1 MKGML
6 IKDFRLLKN
15 QGKSLLLMLLVVAI
29 FMNFITDVGPAFIVG
44 YITIIFSLFTATT
57 ISYDEFDN
65 CYLFLMTLPITR
77 KKYVNEKYVFALVS
91 IVCTWVLG
99 TVLGTILLLAQPAV
113 EMNAADW
120 LGSCIGYIF
129 AAWICVSIML
139 PIRLKF
145 DSEKSR
151 YANFIMIAVVFIAAF
166 LVSSVID
173 YLPVSIVEAGKE
185 WFYGLS
191 AGGVLGIAGGITAAA
206 VIISYLCSR
215 HIMAK
220 KEF

>member
-77 KKYVNEKYVFALVS
+77 KKYVNEKYVFALLS
-91 IVCTWVLG
+91 IACTWVLG

-151 YANFIMIAVVFIAAF
+151 YANFIMIAVVFIEAF

-191 AGGVLGIAGGITAAA
+191 AGGVLGIAGGITVAA
-206 VIISYLCSR
+206 VIISYLCSQ

>member
-65 CYLFLMTLPITR
+65 GYLFLMTLPITR
-77 KKYVNEKYVFALVS
+77 KKYVNEKYVFALLS
-91 IVCTWVLG
+91 IACTWVLG

-151 YANFIMIAVVFIAAF
+151 YANFIMIAAVFIAAF

>member
-77 KKYVNEKYVFALVS
+77 KKYVNEKYVFALLS
-91 IVCTWVLG
+91 IACTWVLG
-99 TVLGTILLLAQPAV
+99 TVLGTILLLTQPAV

-173 YLPVSIVEAGKE
+173 YLQVSIVEAGKE

>member
-77 KKYVNEKYVFALVS
+77 KKYVNEKYVFALLS
-91 IVCTWVLG
+91 IACTWVLG

-191 AGGVLGIAGGITAAA
+191 AGGVLGIAGGITAVA
-206 VIISYLCSR
+206 VIISYLWSQ

>member
-6 IKDFRLLKN
+6 IKDFRLLIN

-77 KKYVNEKYVFALVS
+77 KKYVNEKYVFALLS
-91 IVCTWVLG
+91 IACTWVLG

-151 YANFIMIAVVFIAAF
+151 YANFIMIAVVLIAAF

>member
-65 CYLFLMTLPITR
+65 CYLFIMTLPVTR
-77 KKYVNEKYVFALVS
+77 KKYVNEKYVFALLS

-99 TVLGTILLLAQPAV
+99 TVLGTILLLAQPAA

-166 LVSSVID
+166 LVSSAID
-173 YLPVSIVEAGKE
+173 YLPASIVEAGKE

-191 AGGVLGIAGGITAAA
+191 AGGVLGIAGGITVAA
-206 VIISYLCSR
+206 VIISYLCSQ

>member
-65 CYLFLMTLPITR
+65 CYLFIMTLPVTR
-77 KKYVNEKYVFALVS
+77 KKYVNEKYVFALLS

-99 TVLGTILLLAQPAV
+99 TVLGTILLLAQPAA

-173 YLPVSIVEAGKE
+173 YLPMSIVEAGKE

-191 AGGVLGIAGGITAAA
+191 AGGVLGIAGGITVAA
-206 VIISYLCSR
+206 VIISYLCSQ
-215 HIMAK
+215 HIMAE

>member
-1 MKGML
+1 MGKTVTIYDIAREAGVSAATVSRVLTGKAKVSEGKREKIERLIREYDYKPNALARSLRETKSRVIGM
-6 IKDFRLLKN
+6 
-15 QGKSLLLMLLVVAI
+15 
-29 FMNFITDVGPAFIVG
+29 
-44 YITIIFSLFTATT
+44 
-57 ISYDEFDN
+57 
-65 CYLFLMTLPITR
+65 
-77 KKYVNEKYVFALVS
+77 
-91 IVCTWVLG
+91 VLG
-99 TVLGTILLLAQPAV
+99 SILLLVQPA
-113 EMNAADW
+113 EEINAADW

-151 YANFIMIAVVFIAAF
+151 YANLIMIAVVFIAAF
-166 LVSSVID
+166 LVSSAID

-191 AGGVLGIAGGITAAA
+191 AGGVLGIAGGITVAA
-206 VIISYLCSR
+206 VIISYLCSQ

>member
-6 IKDFRLLKN
+6 IKDFRLLIN

-77 KKYVNEKYVFALVS
+77 KKYVNEKYVFALLS
-91 IVCTWVLG
+91 IACTWVLG

>member
-65 CYLFLMTLPITR
+65 CYLFIMTLPVTR
-77 KKYVNEKYVFALVS
+77 KKYVNEKYVFALLS

-99 TVLGTILLLAQPAV
+99 TVLGTILLLAQPAA

-173 YLPVSIVEAGKE
+173 CLPVSIVEAGKE

>member
-65 CYLFLMTLPITR
+65 CYLFIMTLPVTR
-77 KKYVNEKYVFALVS
+77 KKYVNEKYVFALLS

-99 TVLGTILLLAQPAV
+99 TVLGTILLLAQPAA

-151 YANFIMIAVVFIAAF
+151 YANLIMIAVVFIAAF

-173 YLPVSIVEAGKE
+173 YLPMSIVEAGKE

-191 AGGVLGIAGGITAAA
+191 AGGVLGIAGGITVAA
-206 VIISYLCSR
+206 VIISYLCSQ

>member
-65 CYLFLMTLPITR
+65 CYLFIMTLPVTR
-77 KKYVNEKYVFALVS
+77 KKYVNEKYVFALLS

-99 TVLGTILLLAQPAV
+99 TVLGTILLLAQPAA
-113 EMNAADW
+113 EMNAVDW

-151 YANFIMIAVVFIAAF
+151 YANLIMIAVVFIAAF
-166 LVSSVID
+166 LVSSAID

-191 AGGVLGIAGGITAAA
+191 AGGVLGIAGGITVAA
-206 VIISYLCSR
+206 VIISYLCSQ

>member
-77 KKYVNEKYVFALVS
+77 KKYVNEKYVFALLS
-91 IVCTWVLG
+91 IACTWVLG

-151 YANFIMIAVVFIAAF
+151 YANFIMIAVVLIAAF

>member
-77 KKYVNEKYVFALVS
+77 KKYVNEKYVFALLS
-91 IVCTWVLG
+91 IACTWVLG

-206 VIISYLCSR
+206 IIISYLCSR

>member
-77 KKYVNEKYVFALVS
+77 KKYVNEKYVFALLS
-91 IVCTWVLG
+91 IACTWVLG

-145 DSEKSR
+145 DSDKSR

-173 YLPVSIVEAGKE
+173 YLPMSIVEAGKE
-185 WFYGLS
+185 WLYGLS
-191 AGGVLGIAGGITAAA
+191 AGGVLGIAGGITVAA
-206 VIISYLCSR
+206 VIISYLCSQ

>member
-6 IKDFRLLKN
+6 IKDLRLLKN
-15 QGKSLLLMLLVVAI
+15 QGKTLLLMLFVVAI
-29 FMNFITDVGPAFIVG
+29 FMNFITDVGPSFIVG

-77 KKYVNEKYVFALVS
+77 KKYVNEKYVFALLS
-91 IVCTWVLG
+91 IACTWVLG
-99 TVLGTILLLAQPAV
+99 TVLGTILLLTQPAV

-151 YANFIMIAVVFIAAF
+151 YANLIMIAVVFNAAF
-166 LVSSVID
+166 LVSSAID

-206 VIISYLCSR
+206 VIISYLCSQ

>member
-6 IKDFRLLKN
+6 IKDFRLLIN

-77 KKYVNEKYVFALVS
+77 KKYVNEKYVFALLS
-91 IVCTWVLG
+91 IACTWVLG

-129 AAWICVSIML
+129 AAWICVSILL

-151 YANFIMIAVVFIAAF
+151 SANFIMIAVVFIAAF

>member
-1 MKGML
+1 M
-6 IKDFRLLKN
+6 
-15 QGKSLLLMLLVVAI
+15 
-29 FMNFITDVGPAFIVG
+29 
-44 YITIIFSLFTATT
+44 
-57 ISYDEFDN
+57 
-65 CYLFLMTLPITR
+65 
-77 KKYVNEKYVFALVS
+77 
-91 IVCTWVLG
+91 LG

>member
-29 FMNFITDVGPAFIVG
+29 FMNFTTDVGPAFIVG

-77 KKYVNEKYVFALVS
+77 KKYVNEKYVFALLS
-91 IVCTWVLG
+91 IACTWVLG

>member
-15 QGKSLLLMLLVVAI
+15 QGKALLLMLFAVAV
-29 FMNFITDVGPAFIVG
+29 FMNFITDVGPSFIVG

-65 CYLFLMTLPITR
+65 CYLFIMTLPVTR
-77 KKYVNEKYVFALVS
+77 KKYVNEKYVFALLS

-99 TVLGTILLLAQPAV
+99 TVLGTILLLAQPAA

-173 YLPVSIVEAGKE
+173 YLPMSIVEAGKE

-191 AGGVLGIAGGITAAA
+191 AGGVLGIAGGITVAA
-206 VIISYLCSR
+206 VIISYLCSQ

>member
-65 CYLFLMTLPITR
+65 CYLFIMTLPVTR
-77 KKYVNEKYVFALVS
+77 KKYVNEKYVFALLS

-99 TVLGTILLLAQPAV
+99 TVLGTILLLAQPAA

-151 YANFIMIAVVFIAAF
+151 YANLIMIAVVFIAAF
-166 LVSSVID
+166 LVSSAID
-173 YLPVSIVEAGKE
+173 YLPVNIVEAGKE

-206 VIISYLCSR
+206 VIISYLCSQ

>member
-65 CYLFLMTLPITR
+65 CYLFIMTLPVTR
-77 KKYVNEKYVFALVS
+77 KKYVNEKYVFALLS

-99 TVLGTILLLAQPAV
+99 TVLGTILLQAQPAA

-173 YLPVSIVEAGKE
+173 YLPMSIVEAGKE

-191 AGGVLGIAGGITAAA
+191 AGGVLGIAGGITVAA
-206 VIISYLCSR
+206 VIISYLCSQ

>member
-15 QGKSLLLMLLVVAI
+15 QGKTLLLMLLIVAI
-29 FMNFITDVGPAFIVG
+29 FMYFITDVGPSFIVG

-77 KKYVNEKYVFALVS
+77 KKYVNEKYIFALVS
-91 IVCTWVLG
+91 TVCTWVVG
-99 TVLGTILLLAQPAV
+99 TVLGTAMLLVRPEA
-113 EMNAADW
+113 EMNAAEW
-120 LGSCIGYIF
+120 MGSCLGYMF

-151 YANFIMIAVVFIAAF
+151 YANLIMIAVVFIAEF
-166 LVSSVID
+166 LISSAID
-173 YLPVSIVEAGKE
+173 YLPVRIVEAGKE
-185 WFYGLS
+185 WLYGLS
-191 AGGVLGIAGGITAAA
+191 AGGVLGMAAGITAAA
-206 VIISYLCSR
+206 VLISYLCSR

>member
-29 FMNFITDVGPAFIVG
+29 FMNLITDVGPAFIVG

-77 KKYVNEKYVFALVS
+77 KKYVNEKYVFALLS
-91 IVCTWVLG
+91 IACTWVLG

-113 EMNAADW
+113 EMNVADW

-151 YANFIMIAVVFIAAF
+151 YANFIMIAVVFIEAF

>member
-65 CYLFLMTLPITR
+65 CYLFIMTLPVTR
-77 KKYVNEKYVFALVS
+77 KKYVNEKYVFALLS

-99 TVLGTILLLAQPAV
+99 TVLGTILLLAQPAA

-173 YLPVSIVEAGKE
+173 YLPMSIVEAGKE

-191 AGGVLGIAGGITAAA
+191 DGGVLGIAGGITVAA
-206 VIISYLCSR
+206 VIISYLCSQ

>member
-1 MKGML
+1 M
-6 IKDFRLLKN
+6 
-15 QGKSLLLMLLVVAI
+15 
-29 FMNFITDVGPAFIVG
+29 
-44 YITIIFSLFTATT
+44 
-57 ISYDEFDN
+57 
-65 CYLFLMTLPITR
+65 
-77 KKYVNEKYVFALVS
+77 NEKYVFALLFDRLH
-91 IVCTWVLG
+91 LG
-99 TVLGTILLLAQPAV
+99 ARDSAGNHSAAGAARGGDEL
-113 EMNAADW
+113 AADW

-191 AGGVLGIAGGITAAA
+191 AGGVLGIAGGNYSCCGHYFLS
-206 VIISYLCSR
+206 VQP

>member
-65 CYLFLMTLPITR
+65 CYLFIMTLPVTR
-77 KKYVNEKYVFALVS
+77 KKYVNEKYVFALLS

-99 TVLGTILLLAQPAV
+99 TVLGTILLLAQPAA

-173 YLPVSIVEAGKE
+173 YLPMSIVEAGKE

-206 VIISYLCSR
+206 VIISYLCSQ